1 MSLAIEKGVKWNQVA
16 FWSPEEVAEFLSN
29 LTSYQSQQAKV
40 LQNEVKIL
48 VIYPNA
54 G

>member
-1 MSLAIEKGVKWNQVA
+1 MSLAIEKGVKWNQEA
-16 FWSPEEVAEFLSN
+16 FWNPSEVADFLSG
-29 LTSYQSQQAKV
+29 LSPHQSQQAKV